1 MKTKNENENDQ
12 RAILEAVV
20 QVIKKNKTCYQRVF
34 DDNDENTDV
43 DTIEKSR
50 QRMYLNI
57 FNDSLDV
64 YDSDKTETM
73 TSSTISTSPGNQN
86 GGGSIEE
93 DVMVKIILDMMNI
106 TRAVPAFEEFMK
118 TIEANNLLEIL
129 RSNKA
134 KISEKFDKT
143 VTTSKEED
151 ILFNI
156 EDLLGALQV
165 YIDQFKLSCSL
176 ASEKSL
182 IDKYFSFFFQRD
194 KSFFREEYSKLLEV
208 TKYQEKSRLEALQR
222 EEKVKYIA
230 KLTESLKSFCAT
242 HELSDTNFIEEFPNL
257 LRNIPY
263 DSILRKLEEKGLGEQ
278 IDEFVKQYNN
288 QWGGFFRK
296 KIEEDT
302 AQLLKSVLLRV
313 TSDSVN
319 STASKEEGDMLG
331 GLKKA
336 SFKKVFRIFG
346 RKSAKQRNR
355 KRSKSV
361 GQARLISRKRL
372 IRRK

>member
-1 MKTKNENENDQ
+1 
-12 RAILEAVV
+12 
-20 QVIKKNKTCYQRVF
+20 
-34 DDNDENTDV
+34 
-43 DTIEKSR
+43 
-50 QRMYLNI
+50 MYLNI